1 MSRGRVDRRG
11 EGWTPEN
18 VASLLSLLA
27 EGKSHAEA
35 AVILDRSISS
45 IKSKVGYL
53 NHPRKKP
60 GAEPREN
67 TWTADRVATLVKLWG
82 EGKSAKQIA
91 DALDISRNSAI
102 GRVHRM
108 GLTRNANAV
117 LTPAQK
123 GAHRMTM
130 PKPKVVKIKAPK
142 PPPKVKPEP
151 IHFEAPKLSV
161 LTGVRLQHGSGMP
174 PRAPAPKE
182 AVWRPLLGTT
192 PKPFGTERVCKWPI
206 ELEEP
211 TDFLC
216 CGQPK
221 DDGVPY
227 CPAHQRVAG
236 IAPKTSAKQ
245 LERSLR
251 RWAA

>member
-91 DALDISRNSAI
+91 EALDISRNSAI

-130 PKPKVVKIKAPK
+130 PKPRVVKIRAPK
-142 PPPKVKPEP
+142 PPP
-151 IHFEAPKLSV
+151 APKPAKPDFSGPKV
-161 LTGVRLQHGSGMP
+161 SSITGMRLTQEPQP
-174 PRAPAPKE
+174 PKGPPPK
-182 AVWRPLLGTT
+182 ADAWTALPGTS
-192 PKPFGTERVCKWPI
+192 PKPFGAHGCKWPI
-206 ELEEP
+206 DGFAEP
-211 TDFLC
+211 MC
-216 CGQPK
+216 CGLEREDAVK
-221 DDGVPY
+221 PY
-227 CPAHQRVAG
+227 CKAHRKLSENPIPAQKKKR
-236 IAPKTSAKQ
+236 I
-245 LERSLR
+245 ERLAMR
-251 RWAA
+251 LAA